1 MVKKIINSIV
11 LLISIVGL
19 VSILWVKNNCSFSS
33 FNEILYTL
41 SFSIGNAS
49 RKLIYDYVKFVVL
62 SVIVCGGIFLLLYL
76 LYNIVKNNDTYINI
90 VFRGKKLS
98 INLFNNKWFKVLCN
112 YGSYILFLGVIIYAL
127 DYFYVFEYLGGKLQT
142 SSFFE
147 ENYVNPKDVNIEFG
161 DEKRNLIYIY
171 LESMESTYSN
181 ISNGGKYEKNYIS
194 ELTNLANK
202 NINFSSTN
210 KLGGAYQVYGTTW
223 TIGALIG
230 STSGIPYKLVFS
242 DNGNTEFENYKQF
255 LPGAYSLGEILED
268 NGYNNYLMVGSDA
281 KFGGRDIYFQE
292 HGNYEIYDYYSAID
306 DGIIDSDYYVFWG
319 YEDDILF
326 DYAKEKLL
334 EISKSD
340 EPFNFTMLT
349 VDTHFPD
356 GYLSDFCETTDDNM
370 YLNSVVCSSY
380 QVNSF
385 IKWLK
390 KQSFY
395 ENTTIVISGDHISMN
410 NYSFDDI
417 EYYDRS
423 IYNAFINSSIGTS
436 CNKERLFNTFDMMPT
451 VLASLGAN
459 IDGNKLGLGTNLFS
473 CESTLS
479 ELYGISYI
487 NDELNKNSNY
497 YVKCINSNKC

>member
-1 MVKKIINSIV
+1 MVKKIINSVV
-11 LLISIVGL
+11 LLVCIFGIVSIV
-19 VSILWVKNNCSFSS
+19 WVKRNCSFGS

-41 SFSIGNAS
+41 FFSIGNAS
-49 RKLIYDYVKFVVL
+49 REMIFDYVKYVML
-62 SVIVCGGIFLLLYL
+62 SFIVCLFIGLMVFIFYKL
-76 LYNIVKNNDTYINI
+76 IKNNDTYIYI
-90 VFRGKKLS
+90 TIKDKKFFV
-98 INLFNNKWFKVLCN
+98 NLFDNKFLRIIINW
-112 YGSYILFLGVIIYAL
+112 GSYILLFITIIYAL
-127 DYFYVFEYLGGKLQT
+127 DYFYVFDYLSGVFQN

-147 ENYVNPKDVNIEFG
+147 ENYVNPKNVSIEFG
-161 DEKRNLIYIY
+161 DDKRNLIYIY

-181 ISNGGKYEKNYIS
+181 VSNGGSYDKNYIS
-194 ELTNLANK
+194 ELTSLANK

-210 KLGGAYQVYGTTW
+210 KLGGAYQVYGASW

-230 STSGIPYKLVFS
+230 STSGIPYKLIFN
-242 DNGNTEFENYKQF
+242 DNGNNEFYNYKQF

-268 NGYNNYLMVGSDA
+268 NGYSNYLMIGSDA
-281 KFGGRDIYFQE
+281 KFGGRDIYFKE

-306 DGIIDSDYYVFWG
+306 DNIIDSDYYVFWG

-326 DYAKEKLL
+326 DYAKKKLL

-356 GYLSDFCETTDDNM
+356 GYLSDFCDTDDDNM
-370 YLNSVVCSSY
+370 YLSSVACSSY
-380 QVNSF
+380 QVYSF
-385 IKWLK
+385 IKWIK

-395 ENTTIVISGDHISMN
+395 KNTTIVISGDHLSMN

-417 EYYDRS
+417 DYYDRS
-423 IYNAFINSSIGTS
+423 IYNAFINSGISTS
-436 CNKERLFNTFDMMPT
+436 CNKNRIFNTFDMMPT
-451 VLASLGAN
+451 VLASLGAD

-473 CESTLS
+473 CDSTLS